1 MDKYEFNYKIDQ
13 MKKLM
18 NEGDAETALKVAEA
32 IDWNRVRNINLL
44 SLASQV
50 YEENGLIDDAK
61 DKLLLAFERAPV
73 GKRLLYKLTELS
85 VRSGD
90 LEEAEEYFREFA
102 DIAADDNRVGLL
114 EYMLLKAKHAP
125 YARLIEALTRY
136 TDS

>member
-50 YEENGLIDDAK
+50 YEENGLIEEAK
-61 DKLLLAFERAPV
+61 DTLLLAFERAPV

-85 VRSGD
+85 VKSGNLD
-90 LEEAEEYFREFA
+90 EAEDYYREFA
-102 DIAADDNRVGLL
+102 DLAPGDTRIGLL
-114 EYMLLKAKHAP
+114 EYMILKGRYSLGYKQFHRI
-125 YARLIEALTRY
+125 RLH
-136 TDS
+136 